1 MTYEYDFV
9 PVDVRKDRTAY
20 RAVAAERARAGWR
33 LVQVHVEVPAAVPA
47 EVVLVLER
55 PVAQGA

>member
-9 PVDVRKDRTAY
+9 PVDVRRDATAY
-20 RAVAAERARAGWR
+20 RAVAAERARDGWR
-33 LVQVHVEVPAAVPA
+33 LVQVHIEVPAAIPS

-55 PVAQGA
+55 PAG